1 MKTQATTKPRRQNKG
16 KKDVF
21 KREEKPPFVPRYIG
35 VKFMEI
41 KGVIDVKPSI
51 STDSE
56 IEIIVIPEKGG
67 YRHELHYEIMG
78 VEAEIREA
86 LRSRRQKFFASISW

>member
-1 MKTQATTKPRRQNKG
+1 MKTQTPRKPQYKSRGDREG
-16 KKDVF
+16 F

-41 KGVIDVKPSI
+41 KGVVNVKPSV
-51 STDSE
+51 SNEKE

-67 YRHELHYEIMG
+67 YNHALQDRILM
-78 VEAEIREA
+78 VEAEIQEA
-86 LRSRRQKFFASISW
+86 LRSRRQKFYASISW

>member
-1 MKTQATTKPRRQNKG
+1 M
-16 KKDVF
+16 
-21 KREEKPPFVPRYIG
+21 PRYIG
-35 VKFMEI
+35 VKFMAI

-51 STDSE
+51 STENE
-56 IEIIVIPEKGG
+56 IEIIVIPQKGG
-67 YRHELHYEIMG
+67 YSHEIQSRIMM